1 MQWSCLADF
10 GHEWQE
16 FPSLLGP
23 LFASEQTTAIAF
35 YVYPPCPIISILIVL
50 VFPVAVMQW

>member
-10 GHEWQE
+10 GHEWQD

-35 YVYPPCPIISILIVL
+35 YVYPLCPIISILIVL
-50 VFPVAVMQW
+50 VFPVAVMLW